1 MKKLSVWMSLS
12 GAVMALTGMKDA
24 IQSLTQLHVI
34 FYALL
39 TAGYISLLVFE
50 ILDSEERT
58 KEKILN
64 DAKVLNLK
72 PGDKIIFKFDKE
84 RTRKKDIEKASEL
97 LDEVF
102 AGHDILAISSEVDLK
117 QQHTREGTK
126 DNEED
131 TTAGR

>member
-64 DAKVLNLK
+64 DVKVLNLK
-72 PGDKIIFKFDKE
+72 SGDKIIFKFDKE

>member
-64 DAKVLNLK
+64 DVKVLNLK